1 MPVRKFARIVGA
13 ALRDADLARKTS
25 TDPKWRREQ
34 MQDRRGTLRRFET
47 VEHALQD
54 RERSKTK
61 PKPTPKPKAKPK
73 KPKTGA
79 KKK

>member
-1 MPVRKFARIVGA
+1 MPVRKLAKIVGA

-25 TDPKWRREQ
+25 ADPKWRKEQ
-34 MQDRRGTLRRFET
+34 MQDRRGTLRKFET

-61 PKPTPKPKAKPK
+61 ANT